1 LLRVYIEGPIDNS
14 VNLRASTSNKARKP
28 LKSVENSQVPMQE
41 ARGLTKKESNENEDE
56 EKFSLLDREES
67 DDSFFSENEDNFIK
81 ESDVNEKNNNSK
93 ENINPNKRKKSARL
107 KTKRALDEREK
118 VVSTACLI
126 M

>member
-1 LLRVYIEGPIDNS
+1 VYIEGPIDNS

-28 LKSVENSQVPMQE
+28 LKSVENAQAPLQQASS
-41 ARGLTKKESNENEDE
+41 LTKQESNDDEDE
-56 EKFSLLDREES
+56 KYSLLDREES
-67 DDSFFSENEDNFIK
+67 DDSFFSEDEDNFIR
-81 ESDVNEKNNNSK
+81 ESDVNENSNYSK
-93 ENINPNKRKKSARL
+93 ENVNPSKRNKSASL

>member
-1 LLRVYIEGPIDNS
+1 MYIEGPIDNS

-28 LKSVENSQVPMQE
+28 LKSIENAQVPTQQ
-41 ARGLTKKESNENEDE
+41 ASSLTKKESNEDE
-56 EKFSLLDREES
+56 EYSLLDREES

-81 ESDVNEKNNNSK
+81 ESDVNEKSNNSK
-93 ENINPNKRKKSARL
+93 ENINPSKRNKSARL
-107 KTKRALDEREK
+107 KAKRALDEREK

>member
-107 KTKRALDEREK
+107 KTKRALGEREK

>member
-1 LLRVYIEGPIDNS
+1 MKVQLI

-28 LKSVENSQVPMQE
+28 LKSVENAQAPLQQASS
-41 ARGLTKKESNENEDE
+41 LTKQESNDDEDE
-56 EKFSLLDREES
+56 KYSLLDREES
-67 DDSFFSENEDNFIK
+67 DDSFFSENEDNFIR
-81 ESDVNEKNNNSK
+81 ESDVNENSNYSK
-93 ENINPNKRKKSARL
+93 ENVSKRNKSASL

>member
-1 LLRVYIEGPIDNS
+1 MYIEGPIDNS

-28 LKSVENSQVPMQE
+28 LKSVENAQAPLQQASS
-41 ARGLTKKESNENEDE
+41 LTKQESNDDEDE
-56 EKFSLLDREES
+56 KYSLLDREES
-67 DDSFFSENEDNFIK
+67 DDSFFSEDEDNFIR
-81 ESDVNEKNNNSK
+81 ESDVNENSNYSK
-93 ENINPNKRKKSARL
+93 ENVNPSKRNKSASL

>member
-1 LLRVYIEGPIDNS
+1 VYIEGPIDNS

-28 LKSVENSQVPMQE
+28 LKSVENAQAPLQQASS
-41 ARGLTKKESNENEDE
+41 LTKQESNDDEDE
-56 EKFSLLDREES
+56 KYSLLDREES
-67 DDSFFSENEDNFIK
+67 DDSFFSENEDNFIR
-81 ESDVNEKNNNSK
+81 ESDVNENSNYSK
-93 ENINPNKRKKSARL
+93 ENVNPSKRNKSASL

>member
-1 LLRVYIEGPIDNS
+1 MYIEGPIDNS

-28 LKSVENSQVPMQE
+28 LKSVENAQAPLQQASS
-41 ARGLTKKESNENEDE
+41 LTKQESNDDEDE
-56 EKFSLLDREES
+56 KYSLLDREES

-81 ESDVNEKNNNSK
+81 ESDVNEKSNYSK
-93 ENINPNKRKKSARL
+93 ENVSASKRNKSARL